1 MALVV
6 LAAIMH
12 DHCLQVI
19 LCTDVCIPKQGKMYT
34 VSDFAHTPCSLIECK
49 ALQRYKQHA
58 WKILE
63 LDVNAL
69 LHVPCR
75 ITIGTTSVV
84 LAQFPLQVIV
94 KEPAE
99 IVRRKWQ
106 TQVCEG
112 FQFT

>member
-6 LAAIMH
+6 LVAIMH
-12 DHCLQVI
+12 DHCLQLI
-19 LCTDVCIPKQGKMYT
+19 FCTDVCIPKQGKMNT
-34 VSDFAHTPCSLIECK
+34 VSDFGHKMCCLIVCK
-49 ALQRYKQHA
+49 ALQMYKQHA

-94 KEPAE
+94 KEAAE
-99 IVRRKWQ
+99 IVR
-106 TQVCEG
+106 
-112 FQFT
+112 